1 MIETI
6 RQTWRGSSLKDELS
20 SPLVQ
25 WVSLLCVLVIIGLAI
40 VDPYLQWRSDVEQR
54 LEQKQLQ
61 LGKLQALKG
70 NESAIQQWIKKVDTA
85 FTQAQQGLIDERT
98 NGRAISNQV
107 NAFEDVYRPL
117 GLKFTG
123 RRFAEPVM
131 TPWLGEN
138 VQSNWRL
145 QGSSD
150 DILYLLTRLA
160 NQQKIMEPAF
170 VEIKQVNASRRNKEE
185 TYEIAIN
192 LRGYRKLSLP
202 QLKARSQ

>member
-1 MIETI
+1 MIDVI
-6 RQTWRGSSLKDELS
+6 QQKWQGSSLKEELS

-40 VDPYLQWRSDVEQR
+40 IDPYLQWRAGVDQR
-54 LEQKQLQ
+54 LDQKQLQ
-61 LGKLQALKG
+61 LGKLQTLKA
-70 NESAIQQWIKKVDTA
+70 NESAIQQWIQKMDAA
-85 FTQAQQGLIDERT
+85 FAQAQQGLIDERT

-160 NQQKIMEPAF
+160 NQPKIMEPVF
-170 VEIKQVNASRRNKEE
+170 VEIKQVNASRRSKEK

-192 LRGYRKLSLP
+192 LRGYRKMVLS